1 MPDIINE
8 GFTEKTL
15 AELKK
20 LCLDNFDDDPN
31 LYFVLYYISLNIEQA
46 FDNQAMPVDL
56 YKKYESLIPSFED
69 TLSKKDIDSLK
80 QLIKAFVKIK
90 GKNNFF
96 V

>member
-1 MPDIINE
+1 MPNIINE
-8 GFTEKTL
+8 GFTDKTI

-20 LCLDNFDDDPN
+20 LCSDNFDDDPN
-31 LYFVLYYISLNIEQA
+31 LYFVLYNIIFNIEES
-46 FDNQAMPVDL
+46 FGNQGMPEDL
-56 YKKYESLIPSFED
+56 YKKYESLIPIIKN

-90 GKNNFF
+90 GKNNYF

>member
-8 GFTEKTL
+8 GFTDKTL

-31 LYFVLYYISLNIEQA
+31 LYFVLYYIVINIEQA
-46 FDNQAMPVDL
+46 FDNQAMPMDI
-56 YKKYESLIPSFED
+56 YKKYESLIPNIED
-69 TLSKKDIDSLK
+69 TLSKKDISSLK
-80 QLIKAFVKIK
+80 QLIKSFIKIK